1 MADLAWNGQECFRG
15 LQHHIQ
21 WKPHSPGKLRIFQ
34 KSFINENVS
43 KLVYQ
48 SHYSKSNFTLMRL
61 SLQSYLTSCNDI

>member
-48 SHYSKSNFTLMRL
+48 ILL
-61 SLQSYLTSCNDI
+61 